1 MIGCGHGFLIQTR
14 RCCPCRRPRAQR
26 RHNRRVFSAPWRARS
41 NADPRGHRQ
50 SHPPG
55 ARRSPRQARG
65 ADGQPA
71 SAAGPQPS
79 DLPVWEDVASDHP
92 SGATNPPRPVLVA
105 LADGSR
111 CWKQWVGGMMRPDP
125 QVLKLGGRVVT
136 TAAEVDNATEIQCPA
151 DRMDQLLG
159 AHRGE

>member
-1 MIGCGHGFLIQTR
+1 MASSSRPVVVVLAGGLALSVGTTVGCFPHRGVQDPTPTPGDIANST
-14 RCCPCRRPRAQR
+14 PP
-26 RHNRRVFSAPWRARS
+26 APAGPLGKPAVPTA
-41 NADPRGHRQ
+41 N
-50 SHPPG
+50 PP
-55 ARRSPRQARG
+55 PPP
-65 ADGQPA
+65 D
-71 SAAGPQPS
+71 PQPS

-111 CWKQWVGGMMRPDP
+111 CWKQWLGGMMRPDP